1 VSTWRI
7 ARLIAAKDLRIE
19 LRSRVVTNQ
28 VLPFAALVM
37 VMFAFALDNDNVL
50 TRVAPGLV
58 WLATMF
64 SMLVLVQRS
73 FAVES
78 ADGALD
84 ALQVAGVRP
93 AGIFLGKSMA
103 LAAQLAVLEVVLL
116 LAAIVLYQLY
126 SVLGRRV
133 GRQPGDEATP
143 DQTRSLP
150 VRDEPDAPLEDD
162 GVQLTG
168 LAALRARDPAF
179 DLTRFLGGARSAYEM
194 VVKAFAA
201 GDRETL
207 KKLLSSEVMASFESG
222 IAAREA
228 EGTTDEVEFL
238 QAPRADMEKAD
249 VTGDSARI
257 TVRFL
262 AEFRSRSK
270 GPEGE
275 AVDDRRT
282 AELWTFERNLTSRD
296 PNWTLVHVDAA
307 EA

>member
-1 VSTWRI
+1 
-7 ARLIAAKDLRIE
+7 L
-19 LRSRVVTNQ
+19 Q
-28 VLPFAALVM
+28 VLELIIFA
-37 VMFAFALDNDNVL
+37 
-50 TRVAPGLV
+50 G
-58 WLATMF
+58 
-64 SMLVLVQRS
+64 
-73 FAVES
+73 
-78 ADGALD
+78 
-84 ALQVAGVRP
+84 
-93 AGIFLGKSMA
+93 
-103 LAAQLAVLEVVLL
+103 

-207 KKLLSSEVMASFESG
+207 KKLLSPEVMASFESG
-222 IAAREA
+222 MAAREA